1 MTALV
6 MDQGKT
12 SSDRLAVPS
21 LGNTFR
27 IPKRRFPAS
36 GAGVEMES
44 PLSRLPESSS
54 LKQVQWGRLSQGRRR
69 SRGLGQ
75 LDGTRSSDV
84 SQMSNASRMD
94 RVALLGVLKVAPPQE
109 MHSEAVRL
117 HVSSLQS
124 DPVTRH
130 KRTAPQPCSDTW
142 VQTSARRPLPPRP
155 QSSPLKRFRPKRA
168 SDTLCQDE
176 NLQGASSSPEGR
188 RSNVGLRGSLQ
199 LEQEREVGE
208 KMILEYSG
216 SSPGESKRSFPSDG
230 IKEEERDRRA
240 ILGPKMKVE
249 DTGVTVESSNPTGL
263 PRSSAPHHPSR
274 TRGKESVDK
283 RVSLAAPAG
292 SVAGSEVAL
301 LLRKDPKRVSGA
313 SQRHKLQVEKVVPP
327 IRPRKP
333 SLRPTEPIVLSSDE
347 EEVEKDGRSQRH
359 GISRSR
365 SAAASKDELAAEK
378 GAGAQTEK
386 RDKRQEAES
395 RTSASGLRAGG
406 PTGSSENY
414 SEESSLVELQF
425 LTLHAGGAVV
435 EANGNIMVTADCLIV
450 TVKDPSSEAVA
461 SLALVPSELRGYGAW
476 AGQPSALLLFLWV
489 SEAQARLVQ
498 RELTAVRP
506 LVRPE
511 QACPF
516 LLLTLKESADGL
528 QGALLASLLDV
539 MGQRCARLTVRLALS
554 RDRAVALVQSSS
566 WSKTLLPL
574 LESKSSPA
582 LDKQDQCPQLGGL
595 TRRSLRRAGI
605 SASQE
610 LSPSRR
616 LIQYPPPPSKGGIT
630 VRMEDLD
637 CLNSGEFLND
647 VVIDFYLKFLM
658 QEKVPKG
665 MAERSHIFSSFF
677 YKQLTRRG
685 GAGEEQAG
693 VSPKRRRHHRVR
705 TWTRN
710 VDIFNKDFLFLPV
723 NQEAHWYLVV
733 ICFPWL
739 ESPVREDW
747 GIQSAHG
754 NSGVEKNRRF
764 QAGGP
769 ATDDGK
775 ETAESNSADVRRGGE
790 TCKGG
795 PEAGPHVA
803 RATPSSLPECT
814 QLGCQR
820 KTVCKRPCILIM
832 DSLKLSRHEQI
843 FTLLRE
849 YLEVEWEV
857 RRGTAHG
864 FTAER
869 VLGSHCRVPLQ
880 DNSSDCGLYL
890 LQYAESFLQNPVV
903 HFDLP
908 LRLERW
914 FPRQRVRM
922 KRHRIRELV
931 VQLYRKQGGGT
942 SALQHVSDH

>member
-1 MTALV
+1 MTALL

-27 IPKRRFPAS
+27 IPKRKFPAS
-36 GAGVEMES
+36 GTGVQMQS

-54 LKQVQWGRLSQGRRR
+54 LKVQWGRLSQDRRR

-75 LDGTRSSDV
+75 LDGTRSSDI
-84 SQMSNASRMD
+84 SQMSNGSRTD

-109 MHSEAVRL
+109 MHSEAVRI
-117 HVSSLQS
+117 HVSSLQN
-124 DPVTRH
+124 DPVTQH
-130 KRTAPQPCSDTW
+130 KGAAPQTCSDTW
-142 VQTSARRPLPPRP
+142 VHRSARRPLPPRP

-168 SDTLCQDE
+168 SDTLCHDE
-176 NLQGASSSPEGR
+176 NLQGAPSSPKGR

-208 KMILEYSG
+208 KTILEHTG
-216 SSPGESKRSFPSDG
+216 SSPGESKRFFRSDE
-230 IKEEERDRRA
+230 IKEEERERRA

-274 TRGKESVDK
+274 TRGEESVDK
-283 RVSLAAPAG
+283 QVSLAAPAG
-292 SVAGSEVAL
+292 SVEGGEVAL
-301 LLRKDPKRVSGA
+301 LLRKDPKRVSSA
-313 SQRHKLQVEKVVPP
+313 SQRRRLQLEKVFPP
-327 IRPRKP
+327 IRHRKP

-347 EEVEKDGRSQRH
+347 EEVEKDGRSHHLR
-359 GISRSR
+359 ISRSR
-365 SAAASKDELAAEK
+365 SAPESKDELATEK

-386 RDKRQEAES
+386 RDMHPAES
-395 RTSASGLRAGG
+395 RTSASGLRAGR
-406 PTGSSENY
+406 PAGSTENC

-450 TVKDPSSEAVA
+450 TVKDPSGEAVV
-461 SLALVPSELRGYGAW
+461 SLALVPSELRGYCTW

-489 SEAQARLVQ
+489 SDAQARLVQ
-498 RELTAVRP
+498 QELSVVRP
-506 LVRPE
+506 VGQPE

-539 MGQRCARLTVRLALS
+539 MGQRCAKLTVRLALS
-554 RDRAVALVQSSS
+554 RDRATALVRSSP
-566 WSKTLLPL
+566 WVKTLLPL
-574 LESKSSPA
+574 LESKPSPA
-582 LDKQDQCPQLGGL
+582 LEQDQLELTSWCPQLGSL
-595 TRRSLRRAGI
+595 TRRSLRRAGT

-610 LSPSRR
+610 LSASRR

-647 VVIDFYLKFLM
+647 VVIDFYLKYLIL
-658 QEKVPKG
+658 EKAPKE

-685 GAGEEQAG
+685 GAGEGGAG

-739 ESPVREDW
+739 ESPVREDR

-754 NSGVEKNRRF
+754 NSGVEKRRSF
-764 QAGGP
+764 QAAGP
-769 ATDDGK
+769 AIDDGK
-775 ETAESNSADVRRGGE
+775 ETTESNSASADVRRGGE
-790 TCKGG
+790 MYKGG
-795 PEAGPHVA
+795 PEADPRVA
-803 RATPSSLPECT
+803 RGTPSSLPECT

-820 KTVCKRPCILIM
+820 KTVCKRPCILVM

-857 RRGTAHG
+857 RRGTPRG
-864 FTAER
+864 FTAEQ
-869 VLGSHCRVPLQ
+869 VVGSHCRVPLQ

-908 LRLERW
+908 VHLEHW

-922 KRHRIRELV
+922 KRHQIRELV

-942 SALQHVSDH
+942 